1 MWAFARNILKNHL
14 VADAVVVAFLSIFRA
29 LLGVII
35 LEYLVS
41 NLLVVIVL
49 C

>member
-1 MWAFARNILKNHL
+1 MWASARNILKNRL
-14 VADAVVVAFLSIFRA
+14 VADAMVVAFLSVFRV

-41 NLLVVIVL
+41 NLLVVVVL
-49 C
+49 Y